1 MPLIHPRLA
10 GTTLVPDF
18 LLQDENETVAP
29 HILDELTRSLSAA
42 AEIWTA
48 IVRHDPVNRWY
59 TRLVLSGSVEVW
71 MISWCPG
78 QYTRTHDH
86 GGALGALTV
95 AQGRVREIICN
106 QDWRPRGS
114 RHHEQGTSVTF
125 GRSHIHKVGNAGTE
139 PATTIHAYSPPEV
152 PMRYAPDTVDQA
164 VDDFM
169 IENLIDG
176 DLVGTVAAGGNLI
189 GDGTVG
195 GGGAGAVAVGGG
207 RL

>member
-1 MPLIHPRLA
+1 MSLIHPRLA
-10 GTTLVPDF
+10 DTALVPDS

-29 HILDELTRSLSAA
+29 HILDALTRSLGAA
-42 AEIWTA
+42 TEIWTA

-71 MISWCPG
+71 LIGWCPG

-95 AQGRVREIICN
+95 AQGRVREIICD

-114 RHHEQGTSVTF
+114 EQYEQETSVTF
-125 GRSHIHKVGNAGTE
+125 GRSHIHKVGNMGTE

-152 PMRYAPDTVDQA
+152 PMRYAPDATDQA
-164 VDDFM
+164 IDDFM
-169 IENLIDG
+169 IENLIG
-176 DLVGTVAAGGNLI
+176 DVAAGS
-189 GDGTVG
+189 
-195 GGGAGAVAVGGG
+195 GGAGAVAVGGG
-207 RL
+207 RP